1 MNKWWIYDNLA
12 SSRRGL
18 AFYFR
23 ALAISNLSYKRN
35 ISSTK
40 KIPWILEGTTLTTLI
55 NNVGL
60 IKDHNDP
67 ELVSVELS
75 NGEPLVLTREFI
87 EWFRGFTD
95 AEGCFQI
102 YEAAKGS
109 SFGFTFGIWLH
120 VDDIAVLE
128 YIKDNLHMV
137 VKKKI

>member
-1 MNKWWIYDNLA
+1 M
-12 SSRRGL
+12 
-18 AFYFR
+18 
-23 ALAISNLSYKRN
+23 
-35 ISSTK
+35 
-40 KIPWILEGTTLTTLI
+40 TTLI
-55 NNVGL
+55 NDVGL